1 MPVTKVTYS
10 PVYSYDHKPQKD
22 FQPQSDIVTL
32 PYDESHTF
40 VDKRSCAL
48 KSWHGF
54 VAVLRDIKFIFLMVI
69 EVIKNIFRKK
79 EDKAQYLDCTDTAKM
94 AKLDNTKSDKPMLF
108 VVPGLADPNFWGQML
123 KRRMAKETPGIE
135 VRVIKNQKN
144 GNQPFNKT
152 VDPILKMIKKYCTAN
167 PNKPIAL
174 TGVSLGGRTIHYI
187 EQKLRTSH
195 PDTEVLLYSMAAA
208 FRSKFATKMYKA
220 IPCIA
225 KLFVNEDL
233 LKKRFNKAAKATKEL
248 IERQNK
254 QLRAG
259 CKRTIVCVMSANDTL
274 INDANG
280 LPRIEPQG
288 DRLQVINKVAYKCS
302 HLGVVR
308 VCSKDLQETVE
319 AFFNER
325 NVISA

>member
-1 MPVTKVTYS
+1 MSITSTPQS
-10 PVYSYDHKPQKD
+10 PVYMYQHTPEKD
-22 FQPQSDIVTL
+22 FCPQSDIEAL
-32 PYDESHTF
+32 PYDKSHTF

-48 KSWHGF
+48 KSYHGF

-79 EDKAQYLDCTDTAKM
+79 EDKAQYLDCTDEAKM
-94 AKLDNTKSDKPMLF
+94 AQLDTQPSDMPVLF
-108 VVPGLADPNFWGQML
+108 VVPGLGDPNYWGQML

-144 GNQPFNKT
+144 GNQDFKKT
-152 VDPILKMIKKYCTAN
+152 VEPILKMIRKYCDKN

-187 EQKLRTSH
+187 EQQLRKSH
-195 PDTEVLLYSMAAA
+195 PGTEVLVYSMAAA

-233 LKKRFNKAAKATKEL
+233 LKRFSKAAKATKEL
-248 IERQNK
+248 IDKQNK
-254 QLRAG
+254 ALPEG
-259 CKRTIVCVMSANDTL
+259 CKRTLVCAMSANDTL

-280 LPRIEPQG
+280 LPRIKPQ
-288 DRLQVINKVAYKCS
+288 RNLEVINKVAYRCS
-302 HLGVVR
+302 HLGVVS
-308 VCSKDLQETVE
+308 VCSKDLQKTVK

-325 NVISA
+325 NVVND